1 MAARYDIFVVFSEQS
16 ISDVLYM
23 YVCVCTSYALQVDMV
38 EGFRE
43 ANIRSMIAKHR
54 SAPAAAKKGE

>member
-1 MAARYDIFVVFSEQS
+1 
-16 ISDVLYM
+16 M

-43 ANIRSMIAKHR
+43 TNIRSMIAKHR
-54 SAPAAAKKGE
+54 LAPAAAKKGE